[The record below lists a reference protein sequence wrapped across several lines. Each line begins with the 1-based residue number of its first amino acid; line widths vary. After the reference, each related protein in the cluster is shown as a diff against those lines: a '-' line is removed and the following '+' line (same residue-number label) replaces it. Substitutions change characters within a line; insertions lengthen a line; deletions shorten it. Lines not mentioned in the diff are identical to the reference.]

1 MQSGFFFEG
10 MLRKE
15 MERRKKKPC
24 LSKEFRKMGRLMIR
38 CYIRSGNSG
47 KTRHNISLK
56 D

>member
-15 MERRKKKPC
+15 MKRRKEKSC
-24 LSKEFRKMGRLMIR
+24 LSEEFRKMGRLTIR
-38 CYIRSGNSG
+38 CYTRSGNSG

-56 D
+56 A